1 MLVIGSFFV
10 PYIGNS
16 NSKRKYIMSIFI
28 TISSFII
35 PGIMMFIVIYG
46 MAKKRN
52 VYDDFVSGATG
63 GLKTVLKV
71 MPTLIGL
78 MVAVGVLRESGF
90 MEFLGKTAGKFTAP
104 IGFPGEL
111 MPVTIVKIFSSS
123 AATGMVL
130 DIFKS
135 YGPDSY
141 LGKVTSLM
149 MSCTETIFYTMSVY
163 YLTAK
168 VTRTRWTL
176 PGAILATIAGT
187 IASVILANLI

>member
-1 MLVIGSFFV
+1 MSVIVS
-10 PYIGNS
+10 
-16 NSKRKYIMSIFI
+16 
-28 TISSFII
+28 ISSFII
-35 PGIMMFIVIYG
+35 PGIMFFIVIYG
-46 MAKKRN
+46 IIKKQN

-63 GLKTVLKV
+63 GLKTVIKV

-90 MEFLGKTAGKFTAP
+90 MEFLGIWMGKLTNP

-130 DIFKS
+130 DIFKA

-141 LGKVTSLM
+141 MGKVTSLM
-149 MSCTETIFYTMSVY
+149 MSCTETVFYTMSVY
-163 YLTAK
+163 YITAK
-168 VTRTRWTL
+168 VTKTRWTL
-176 PGAILATIAGT
+176 PGAILTTIVGT

>member
-1 MLVIGSFFV
+1 MSVIVS
-10 PYIGNS
+10 
-16 NSKRKYIMSIFI
+16 
-28 TISSFII
+28 ISSFII
-35 PGIMMFIVIYG
+35 PGIMLFIVLYG
-46 MAKKRN
+46 IIKKQN
-52 VYDDFVSGATG
+52 VYDDFVTGATG
-63 GLKTVLKV
+63 GLKTVIKV

-90 MEFLGKTAGKFTAP
+90 MELMGKWLGKVTDP

-130 DIFKS
+130 DIFKE

-141 LGKVTSLM
+141 MGKVTSLM
-149 MSCTETIFYTMSVY
+149 MSCTETVFYTMSVY
-163 YLTAK
+163 YITAK

-176 PGAILATIAGT
+176 AGAILTTISGT
-187 IASVILANLI
+187 IASVMLANVI

>member
-1 MLVIGSFFV
+1 MSVIVS
-10 PYIGNS
+10 
-16 NSKRKYIMSIFI
+16 
-28 TISSFII
+28 ISSFII
-35 PGIMMFIVIYG
+35 PGIMLFIVLYG
-46 MAKKRN
+46 IIKKQN
-52 VYDDFVSGATG
+52 VYDDFVTGATG
-63 GLKTVLKV
+63 GLKTVIKV

-90 MEFLGKTAGKFTAP
+90 MEVLGKWLGKVTDP

-130 DIFKS
+130 DIFKE

-141 LGKVTSLM
+141 MGKVTSLM
-149 MSCTETIFYTMSVY
+149 MSCTETVFYTMSVY
-163 YLTAK
+163 YITAK

-176 PGAILATIAGT
+176 AGAILTTISGT
-187 IASVILANLI
+187 IASVMLANVI

>member
-1 MLVIGSFFV
+1 MSVIVS
-10 PYIGNS
+10 
-16 NSKRKYIMSIFI
+16 
-28 TISSFII
+28 ISSFII
-35 PGIMMFIVIYG
+35 PGIMLFIVLYG
-46 MAKKRN
+46 IIKKQN
-52 VYDDFVSGATG
+52 VYDDFVTGATG
-63 GLKTVLKV
+63 GLKTVIKV

-90 MEFLGKTAGKFTAP
+90 MEVLGKWLGKVTNP

-130 DIFKS
+130 DIFKE

-141 LGKVTSLM
+141 MGKVTSLM
-149 MSCTETIFYTMSVY
+149 MSCTETVFYTMSVY
-163 YLTAK
+163 YITAK

-176 PGAILATIAGT
+176 TGAILTTISGT
-187 IASVILANLI
+187 IASVMLANVI

>member
-1 MLVIGSFFV
+1 
-10 PYIGNS
+10 
-16 NSKRKYIMSIFI
+16 MSIFV

-35 PGIMMFIVIYG
+35 PGIMLFIVIYG
-46 MAKKRN
+46 VAKKRN
-52 VYDDFVSGATG
+52 VYDDFVEGATG
-63 GLKTVLKV
+63 GLKTVIKV

-90 MEFLGKTAGKFTAP
+90 MEFLGQQVGKVTDQ

-149 MSCTETIFYTMSVY
+149 MSCTETVFYTMSVY

-168 VTRTRWTL
+168 VTKTRCTL
-176 PGAILATIAGT
+176 PGALLATITGT
-187 IASVILANLI
+187 IASVILANVI

>member
-1 MLVIGSFFV
+1 
-10 PYIGNS
+10 
-16 NSKRKYIMSIFI
+16 MSIFV

-35 PGIMMFIVIYG
+35 PGIMLFIVIYG
-46 MAKKRN
+46 VAKKRN
-52 VYDDFVSGATG
+52 VYDDFVEGATG
-63 GLKTVLKV
+63 GLKTVIKV

-90 MEFLGKTAGKFTAP
+90 MEFLGQQVGKVTDQ

-149 MSCTETIFYTMSVY
+149 MSCTETVFYTMSVY

-168 VTRTRWTL
+168 VTKTRWTL
-176 PGAILATIAGT
+176 PGALLATLAGT
-187 IASVILANLI
+187 IASVMLANVI

>member
-1 MLVIGSFFV
+1 ML
-10 PYIGNS
+10 
-16 NSKRKYIMSIFI
+16 
-28 TISSFII
+28 
-35 PGIMMFIVIYG
+35 FIVIYG
-46 MAKKRN
+46 VIKKEN
-52 VYDDFVSGATG
+52 IYDDFVEGATG
-63 GLKTVLKV
+63 GLKTVIKV

-90 MEFLGKTAGKFTAP
+90 MDFLGRWLGKLTNP

-111 MPVTIVKIFSSS
+111 MPVTIVKVFSSS

-130 DIFKS
+130 DIFKK

-141 LGKVTSLM
+141 LGMVTSLM

-163 YLTAK
+163 YISAK

-176 PGAILATIAGT
+176 AGAILSTIAGT
-187 IASVILANLI
+187 IASVLLANLM

>member
-1 MLVIGSFFV
+1 MSVIVS
-10 PYIGNS
+10 
-16 NSKRKYIMSIFI
+16 
-28 TISSFII
+28 ISSFII
-35 PGIMMFIVIYG
+35 PGIMLFIVLYG
-46 MAKKRN
+46 IIKKQN
-52 VYDDFVSGATG
+52 VYDDFVTGATG
-63 GLKTVLKV
+63 GLKTVIKV

-90 MEFLGKTAGKFTAP
+90 MEVLGKWLGKVTNP

-130 DIFKS
+130 DIFKE

-141 LGKVTSLM
+141 MGKVTSLM
-149 MSCTETIFYTMSVY
+149 MSCTETVFYTMSVY
-163 YLTAK
+163 YITAK

-176 PGAILATIAGT
+176 AGAILTTISGT
-187 IASVILANLI
+187 IASVMLANVI

>member
-1 MLVIGSFFV
+1 ML
-10 PYIGNS
+10 
-16 NSKRKYIMSIFI
+16 
-28 TISSFII
+28 
-35 PGIMMFIVIYG
+35 FIVIYG
-46 MAKKRN
+46 VIKKEN
-52 VYDDFVSGATG
+52 IYDDFVEGATG
-63 GLKTVLKV
+63 GLKTVIKV

-90 MEFLGKTAGKFTAP
+90 MDFLSRWLGKLTNP

-111 MPVTIVKIFSSS
+111 MPVTIVKVFSSS

-130 DIFKS
+130 DIFKK

-141 LGKVTSLM
+141 LGMVTSLM

-163 YLTAK
+163 YISAK

-176 PGAILATIAGT
+176 AGAILSTIAGT
-187 IASVILANLI
+187 IASVLLANLM

>member
-1 MLVIGSFFV
+1 MSVIVS
-10 PYIGNS
+10 
-16 NSKRKYIMSIFI
+16 
-28 TISSFII
+28 ISSFII
-35 PGIMMFIVIYG
+35 PGIMLFIVLYG
-46 MAKKRN
+46 IIKKQN
-52 VYDDFVSGATG
+52 VYDDFVTGATG
-63 GLKTVLKV
+63 GLKTVIKV

-90 MEFLGKTAGKFTAP
+90 MELMGKWLGKVTNP

-130 DIFKS
+130 DIFKE

-141 LGKVTSLM
+141 MGKVTSLM
-149 MSCTETIFYTMSVY
+149 MSCTETVFYTMSVY
-163 YLTAK
+163 YITAK

-176 PGAILATIAGT
+176 AGAILTTISGT
-187 IASVILANLI
+187 IASVMLANVI

>member
-1 MLVIGSFFV
+1 MSVFV
-10 PYIGNS
+10 
-16 NSKRKYIMSIFI
+16 

-35 PGIMMFIVIYG
+35 PGIMLFIVIYG
-46 MAKKRN
+46 VAKKRN
-52 VYDDFVSGATG
+52 VYDDFVEGATG
-63 GLKTVLKV
+63 GLKTVIKV

-90 MEFLGKTAGKFTAP
+90 MEFLGQQVGKVTDQ

-149 MSCTETIFYTMSVY
+149 MSCTETVFYTMSVY

-168 VTRTRWTL
+168 VTKTRWTL
-176 PGAILATIAGT
+176 PGALLATLAGT
-187 IASVILANLI
+187 IASVMLANVI

>member
-1 MLVIGSFFV
+1 MSVIVS
-10 PYIGNS
+10 
-16 NSKRKYIMSIFI
+16 
-28 TISSFII
+28 ISSFII
-35 PGIMMFIVIYG
+35 PGIMLFIVLYG
-46 MAKKRN
+46 IIKKQN
-52 VYDDFVSGATG
+52 VYDDFVNGATG
-63 GLKTVLKV
+63 GLKTVIKV

-90 MEFLGKTAGKFTAP
+90 MELMGKWLGKVTNP

-130 DIFKS
+130 DIFKE

-141 LGKVTSLM
+141 MGKVTSLM
-149 MSCTETIFYTMSVY
+149 MSCTETVFYTMSVY
-163 YLTAK
+163 YITAK

-176 PGAILATIAGT
+176 AGAILTTISGT
-187 IASVILANLI
+187 IASVMLANVI

>member
-1 MLVIGSFFV
+1 MSVIVS
-10 PYIGNS
+10 
-16 NSKRKYIMSIFI
+16 
-28 TISSFII
+28 ISSFII
-35 PGIMMFIVIYG
+35 PGIMFFIVIYG
-46 MAKKRN
+46 IIKKQN

-63 GLKTVLKV
+63 GLKTVIKV

-90 MEFLGKTAGKFTAP
+90 MEFLGTWMGKLTNP

-130 DIFKS
+130 DIFKA

-141 LGKVTSLM
+141 MGKVTSLM
-149 MSCTETIFYTMSVY
+149 MSCTETVFYTMSVY
-163 YLTAK
+163 YITAK
-168 VTRTRWTL
+168 VTKTRWTL
-176 PGAILATIAGT
+176 PGAILTTIVGT

>member
-1 MLVIGSFFV
+1 
-10 PYIGNS
+10 
-16 NSKRKYIMSIFI
+16 MSIFV

-35 PGIMMFIVIYG
+35 PGIMLFIVIYG
-46 MAKKRN
+46 VVKKRN
-52 VYDDFVSGATG
+52 VYDDFVEGATG
-63 GLKTVLKV
+63 GLKTVIKV

-90 MEFLGKTAGKFTAP
+90 MEFLGQQVGKVTDQ

-149 MSCTETIFYTMSVY
+149 MSCTETVFYTMSVY

-168 VTRTRWTL
+168 VTKTRWTL
-176 PGAILATIAGT
+176 PGALLATLAGT
-187 IASVILANLI
+187 IASVMLANVI

>member
-1 MLVIGSFFV
+1 MSVFV
-10 PYIGNS
+10 
-16 NSKRKYIMSIFI
+16 

-35 PGIMMFIVIYG
+35 PGIMLFIVIYG
-46 MAKKRN
+46 VAKKRN
-52 VYDDFVSGATG
+52 VYDDFVEGATG
-63 GLKTVLKV
+63 GLKTVIKV

-90 MEFLGKTAGKFTAP
+90 MEFLGQQVGTVTDQ

-149 MSCTETIFYTMSVY
+149 MSCTETVFYTMSVY

-187 IASVILANLI
+187 AASVILANLI

>member
-1 MLVIGSFFV
+1 
-10 PYIGNS
+10 
-16 NSKRKYIMSIFI
+16 MSIFV

-35 PGIMMFIVIYG
+35 PGIMLFIVIYG
-46 MAKKRN
+46 VAKKRN
-52 VYDDFVSGATG
+52 VYDDFVEGATG
-63 GLKTVLKV
+63 GLKTVIKV

-90 MEFLGKTAGKFTAP
+90 MEFLGQQVGKVTDQ

-149 MSCTETIFYTMSVY
+149 MSCTETVFYTMSVY

-168 VTRTRWTL
+168 VTKTRWTL
-176 PGAILATIAGT
+176 PGALLATITGT
-187 IASVILANLI
+187 IASVILANVI

>member
-1 MLVIGSFFV
+1 MSVIVS
-10 PYIGNS
+10 
-16 NSKRKYIMSIFI
+16 
-28 TISSFII
+28 ISSFII
-35 PGIMMFIVIYG
+35 PGIMLFIVLYG
-46 MAKKRN
+46 IIKKQN
-52 VYDDFVSGATG
+52 VYDDFVNGATG
-63 GLKTVLKV
+63 GLKTVIKV

-90 MEFLGKTAGKFTAP
+90 MELMGKWMGKVTNP

-130 DIFKS
+130 DIFKE

-141 LGKVTSLM
+141 MGKVTSLM
-149 MSCTETIFYTMSVY
+149 MSCTETVFYTMSVY
-163 YLTAK
+163 YITAK

-176 PGAILATIAGT
+176 AGAILTTISGT
-187 IASVILANLI
+187 IASVMLANVI